1 MPVQSPSYA
10 SGLHAKR
17 EHILKFVDAHSSNA
31 FQMQLVGE
39 VGSSVQL
46 KTYTLSSLKICYIY
60 VTAQCKCYLWPS
72 QVNPP
77 GTSELAPLSLGAM

>member
-1 MPVQSPSYA
+1 M
-10 SGLHAKR
+10 
-17 EHILKFVDAHSSNA
+17 DAHSSNA